1 MINLAATH
9 EDNIIRFQRK
19 QYIISFSPLQNKSS
33 IGHEDIQRNE
43 HISLEAVRE
52 MFPSITTE
60 AIVRILLV
68 TIQMKLK
75 EGQRRF
81 LLTYTDETKR
91 ESLDLMNGLVSVLQI
106 KASAEEQ
113 QQIFESLHMYA
124 GEWTKEICRA
134 ESHFHNIENTL
145 SDLRKLS

>member
-1 MINLAATH
+1 MISLVATH
-9 EDNIIRFQRK
+9 EDNITRFQRK
-19 QYIISFSPLQNKSS
+19 QYIISISELQNKSS

-43 HISLEAVRE
+43 HISVVSVRK

-60 AIVRILLV
+60 AIARILLV

-81 LLTYTDETKR
+81 LLTYTDETKL